1 MQHAAV
7 TVATPSARN
16 ICGPR
21 DDELGFGGRALKG
34 FLNLGLLIS
43 RKLKLEIETLSKED
57 HAFPE
62 FSRLWFGKGRVSSLV
77 RTDTAMS
84 TSLVLLCGVLVAGTG
99 IGTQAAWTSSGIG
112 RTPRQ
117 IMALSA
123 GAKVSRPLHAGGP
136 FGAPIARRI

>member
-1 MQHAAV
+1 M
-7 TVATPSARN
+7 
-16 ICGPR
+16 
-21 DDELGFGGRALKG
+21 
-34 FLNLGLLIS
+34 
-43 RKLKLEIETLSKED
+43 LKLEIECLGNHS
-57 HAFPE
+57 FPE
-62 FSRLWFGKGRVSSLV
+62 FSRLWLAKVDSDRRVSSLV
-77 RTDTAMS
+77 CMDTAMS
-84 TSLVLLCGVLVAGTG
+84 TSLVLLCGVLAAGTG

>member
-1 MQHAAV
+1 MTTIFPFQNFRGCG
-7 TVATPSARN
+7 SAKV
-16 ICGPR
+16 G
-21 DDELGFGGRALKG
+21 
-34 FLNLGLLIS
+34 
-43 RKLKLEIETLSKED
+43 
-57 HAFPE
+57 
-62 FSRLWFGKGRVSSLV
+62 VSSRD

-84 TSLVLLCGVLVAGTG
+84 TSLVLLCGVLAAGTG